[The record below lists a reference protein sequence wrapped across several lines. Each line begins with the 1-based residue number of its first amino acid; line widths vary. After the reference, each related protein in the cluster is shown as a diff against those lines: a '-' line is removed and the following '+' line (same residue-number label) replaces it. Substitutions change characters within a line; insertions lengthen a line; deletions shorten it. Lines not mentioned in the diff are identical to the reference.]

1 MLATTIKREKKLM
14 KKELSQ
20 EAIGLLKY
28 LMKNKDTEDF
38 SGCFGA
44 STICHRKGRVKVSYI
59 QPLLNELLKAKA
71 ITLSKGFLRAPKYT
85 LKLDVSSKIIEEH
98 EEEGTIYTEEYREA
112 LNDEI
117 KNYKKFVITTVVM
130 GKEVNKEFADSLR
143 NYAKRNNA
151 LLIALPCE
159 DVVSRGK
166 KAQKT
171 LEISPELSDFRVVFK
186 DTYINRNLCLCAI
199 KVSAK
204 QINPLTGLDRLTV
217 QRQASII
224 VASPKVFLKYVPN
237 MHYDI
242 PPALMTT
249 GAVTVNNYDTDRYMS
264 KRTSTL
270 AEGDHTYGAV
280 IVEVENDSIFHFRH
294 VQASPYNSITDMGV
308 DYLPDGSANA
318 MNDTVMIMGD
328 SHTGYHDRELHEAV
342 MKAALKTGVDSVF
355 LHDIFNATS
364 VTHHDK
370 GKGITRAR
378 KAKENKLN
386 LELELAALRNYLNII
401 RLQGMDIFIVP
412 SNHDTMLLRWLESGG
427 YIDDPQNYELGVKLA
442 AAAVKGYDPLQYAIE
457 EEFGYKEEKVH
468 WLKEDESCKVY
479 DVECSMHGSAGAN
492 GSRGNLQIF
501 ERGLGNCVT
510 AHTHSAAI
518 IRDAF
523 CVGTVGVM
531 DQGYN
536 KGLSSWTRTC
546 CLIYKNGTKQLINF
560 IPDSKGLYKYTL

>member
-1 MLATTIKREKKLM
+1 M
-14 KKELSQ
+14 KKKLSQ

-38 SGCFGA
+38 SGYFGA

-59 QPLLNELLKAKA
+59 QPLLDELSEVRA
-71 ITLSKGFLRAPKYT
+71 IVPSKGILRAPKYI
-85 LKLDVSSKIIEEH
+85 LRVDISAKIIEEY
-98 EEEGTIYTEEYREA
+98 EEESTIYTEEYREA

-117 KNYKKFVITTVVM
+117 KKYKKFVITTAVM
-130 GKEVNKEFADSLR
+130 GKEVNKPFADSLR

-166 KAQKT
+166 KTSKT

-186 DTYINRNLCLCAI
+186 DTYINNNLCLCAI

-249 GAVTVNNYDTDRYMS
+249 GAVTINNYDTDRYMS

-270 AEGDHTYGAV
+270 AEGDHAYGAI
-280 IVEVENDSIFHFRH
+280 IVEVEDEHIFHFRH
-294 VQASPYNSITDMGV
+294 VRASSYNSITDMGI
-308 DYLPDGSANA
+308 DYLPDGSVQPMDN
-318 MNDTVMIMGD
+318 TVMVMGD
-328 SHTGYHDRELHEAV
+328 SHTGYHDKELHVSIME
-342 MKAALKTGVDSVF
+342 AALKSGVDTIF

-370 GKGITRAR
+370 GKGITRAI
-378 KAKENKLN
+378 KAKENKLDLK
-386 LELELAALRNYLNII
+386 LECTAIRNYLNNII
-401 RLQGMDIFIVP
+401 LHGMDAYIVS
-412 SNHDTMLLRWLESGG
+412 SNHDHMLLRWLEEGG
-427 YIDDPQNYELGVKLA
+427 YINDPLNYEMGVSLA
-442 AAAVKGYDPLQYAIE
+442 AAAIKGHDPLKYAIE
-457 EEFGYKEEKVH
+457 NEIGYKEERVH

-479 DVECSMHGSAGAN
+479 GVECSNHGSAGAN
-492 GSRGNLQIF
+492 GSKGSLQIF
-501 ERGLGNCVT
+501 EKGLGNCVV

-518 IRDAF
+518 IRDAY

-560 IPDSKGLYKYTL
+560 IPDKNGDYSYLL

>member
-1 MLATTIKREKKLM
+1 M
-14 KKELSQ
+14 KKKLSQ

-38 SGCFGA
+38 SGYFGA

-59 QPLLNELLKAKA
+59 QPLLDELSEVKA
-71 ITLSKGFLRAPKYT
+71 IVPSKGILRAPKYI
-85 LKLDVSSKIIEEH
+85 LRVDISAKIIEEY
-98 EEEGTIYTEEYREA
+98 EEESTIYTEEYREA

-117 KNYKKFVITTVVM
+117 KKYKKFVITTVVM
-130 GKEVNKEFADSLR
+130 GKEVNKSFADSLR

-166 KAQKT
+166 KTSKT

-186 DTYINRNLCLCAI
+186 DTYINNNLCLCAI

-249 GAVTVNNYDTDRYMS
+249 GAVTINNYDTDRYMS

-270 AEGDHTYGAV
+270 AEGDHAYGAI
-280 IVEVENDSIFHFRH
+280 IVEVEDEHIFHFRH
-294 VQASPYNSITDMGV
+294 VRASSYNSITDMGI
-308 DYLPDGSANA
+308 DYLPDGSVQPMDN
-318 MNDTVMIMGD
+318 TVMVMGD
-328 SHTGYHDRELHEAV
+328 SHTGYHDKELHVSIME
-342 MKAALKTGVDSVF
+342 AALKSGVDTIF

-370 GKGITRAR
+370 GKGITRAI
-378 KAKENKLN
+378 KAKENKLDLK
-386 LELELAALRNYLNII
+386 LECTAIRNYLNNII
-401 RLQGMDIFIVP
+401 LHGMDAYIVS
-412 SNHDTMLLRWLESGG
+412 SNHDHMLLRWLEEGG
-427 YIDDPQNYELGVKLA
+427 YINDPLNYEMGVSLA
-442 AAAVKGYDPLQYAIE
+442 AAAIKGHDPLKYAIE
-457 EEFGYKEEKVH
+457 NEIGYKEERVH

-479 DVECSMHGSAGAN
+479 GVECSNHGSAGAN
-492 GSRGNLQIF
+492 GSKGSLQIF
-501 ERGLGNCVT
+501 EKGLGNCVV

-518 IRDAF
+518 IRDAY

-536 KGLSSWTRTC
+536 RGLSSWTRTC

-560 IPDSKGLYKYTL
+560 IPDKNGDYSYLL

>member
-1 MLATTIKREKKLM
+1 MSKNLSPEAV
-14 KKELSQ
+14 ELLQ
-20 EAIGLLKY
+20 Y
-28 LMKNKDTEDF
+28 LMKNKDTSDF
-38 SGCFGA
+38 CDYFNA
-44 STICHRKGRVKVSYI
+44 STICHRKGHLKVKEVK
-59 QPLLNELLKAKA
+59 PLLEELTKVRILIPSKELLR
-71 ITLSKGFLRAPKYT
+71 SPKYILNT
-85 LKLDVSSKIIEEH
+85 ESAQHFLEEL
-98 EEEGTIYTEEYREA
+98 EEENTIYTEEYREA
-112 LNDEI
+112 LNDEV
-117 KNYKKFVITTVVM
+117 KNYKKFVITTAVI
-130 GKEVNKEFADSLR
+130 GKEVNKEFADALR

-171 LEISPELSDFRVVFK
+171 LEISPDLSDFRVVFK
-186 DTYINRNLCLCAI
+186 DTYINKNLCLSSI

-217 QRQASII
+217 QNQASII
-224 VASPKVFLKYVPN
+224 VASPKVFLRYVPN

-264 KRTSTL
+264 KRTSVL
-270 AEGDHTYGAV
+270 AENDHTYGAV
-280 IVEVENDSIFHFRH
+280 IVEVENEKIFHFRH
-294 VQASPYNSITDMGV
+294 VQASQYNSITDMGI
-308 DYLPDGSANA
+308 DYLPDGSVKPMDN
-318 MNDTVMIMGD
+318 TVMIMGD
-328 SHTGYHDRELHEAV
+328 SHTGYHDKELHEAA
-342 MKAALKTGVDSVF
+342 MKSALRTGVDSVF

-378 KAKENKLN
+378 KARENKLS
-386 LELELAALRNYLNII
+386 LELELTALRNYLNII
-401 RLQGMDIFIVP
+401 RLQGMDVFIVP

-442 AAAVKGYDPLQYAIE
+442 AAAVKGHDPLQYAIE
-457 EEFGYKEEKVH
+457 EEFGYKEERVH
-468 WLKEDESCKVY
+468 WLKEDESCQVY
-479 DVECSMHGSAGAN
+479 GVECSIHGSVGAN
-492 GSRGNLQIF
+492 GSRGSLQIF
-501 ERGLGNCVT
+501 EKGLGNCVT

-560 IPDSKGLYKYTL
+560 MPYEDGYKCSL

>member
-1 MLATTIKREKKLM
+1 M
-14 KKELSQ
+14 KKKLSQ
-20 EAIGLLKY
+20 EAIELLKY

-38 SGCFGA
+38 SGYFGA

-59 QPLLNELLKAKA
+59 QPLLDELSKVKA
-71 ITLSKGFLRAPKYT
+71 IVPSKGILRAPKYI
-85 LKLDVSSKIIEEH
+85 LRVDISAKIIEEY
-98 EEEGTIYTEEYREA
+98 EEENTIYTEEYREA

-117 KNYKKFVITTVVM
+117 KKYKKFVITTAVM
-130 GKEVNKEFADSLR
+130 GKEVNKPFADSLR

-166 KAQKT
+166 KTSKT

-186 DTYINRNLCLCAI
+186 DTYINNNLCLCAI

-249 GAVTVNNYDTDRYMS
+249 GAVTINNYDTDRYMS

-270 AEGDHTYGAV
+270 AEGDHAYGAI
-280 IVEVENDSIFHFRH
+280 IVEVEDEHIFHFRH
-294 VQASPYNSITDMGV
+294 VRASSYNSITDMGI
-308 DYLPDGSANA
+308 DYLPDGSVQPMDN
-318 MNDTVMIMGD
+318 TVMVMGD
-328 SHTGYHDRELHEAV
+328 SHTGYHDKELHVSIME
-342 MKAALKTGVDSVF
+342 AALKSGVDTIF

-370 GKGITRAR
+370 GKGITRAI
-378 KAKENKLN
+378 KAKENKLDLK
-386 LELELAALRNYLNII
+386 LECTAIRNYLNNII
-401 RLQGMDIFIVP
+401 LHGMDAYIVS
-412 SNHDTMLLRWLESGG
+412 SNHDHMLLRWLEEGG
-427 YIDDPQNYELGVKLA
+427 YINDPLNYEMGVSLA
-442 AAAVKGYDPLQYAIE
+442 AAAIKGHDPLKYAIE
-457 EEFGYKEEKVH
+457 NEIGYKEERVH

-479 DVECSMHGSAGAN
+479 GVECSNHGSAGAN
-492 GSRGNLQIF
+492 GSKGSLQIF
-501 ERGLGNCVT
+501 EKGLGNCVV

-518 IRDAF
+518 IRDAY

-536 KGLSSWTRTC
+536 RGLSSWTRTC

-560 IPDSKGLYKYTL
+560 IPDKNGDYSYLL

>member
-1 MLATTIKREKKLM
+1 M
-14 KKELSQ
+14 KKKLSQ
-20 EAIGLLKY
+20 EAIELLKY

-38 SGCFGA
+38 SGYFGA

-59 QPLLNELLKAKA
+59 QPLLDELSKVKA
-71 ITLSKGFLRAPKYT
+71 IVPSKGILRAPKYI
-85 LKLDVSSKIIEEH
+85 LRVDISAKIIEEY
-98 EEEGTIYTEEYREA
+98 EEENTIYTEEYREA

-117 KNYKKFVITTVVM
+117 KKYKKFVITTAVM
-130 GKEVNKEFADSLR
+130 GKEVNKPFADSLR

-151 LLIALPCE
+151 LLVALPCE

-166 KAQKT
+166 KTSKT

-186 DTYINRNLCLCAI
+186 DTYINNNLCLCAI

-224 VASPKVFLKYVPN
+224 VASPKVFLKYVPK

-249 GAVTVNNYDTDRYMS
+249 GAVTINNYDTDRYMS

-270 AEGDHTYGAV
+270 AEGDHAYGAI
-280 IVEVENDSIFHFRH
+280 IVEVEDEHIFHFRH
-294 VQASPYNSITDMGV
+294 VRASSYNSITDMGI
-308 DYLPDGSANA
+308 DYLPDGSVQPMDN
-318 MNDTVMIMGD
+318 TVMVMGD
-328 SHTGYHDRELHEAV
+328 SHTGYHDKELHVSIME
-342 MKAALKTGVDSVF
+342 AALKSGVDTIF

-370 GKGITRAR
+370 GKGITRAI
-378 KAKENKLN
+378 KAKENKLDLK
-386 LELELAALRNYLNII
+386 LECTAIRNYLNNII
-401 RLQGMDIFIVP
+401 LHGMDAYIVS
-412 SNHDTMLLRWLESGG
+412 SNHDHMLLRWLEEGG
-427 YIDDPQNYELGVKLA
+427 YINDPLNYEMGVSLA
-442 AAAVKGYDPLQYAIE
+442 AAAIKGHDPLKYAIE
-457 EEFGYKEEKVH
+457 NEIGYKEERVH

-479 DVECSMHGSAGAN
+479 GVECSNHGSAGAN
-492 GSRGNLQIF
+492 GSKGSLQIF
-501 ERGLGNCVT
+501 EKGLGNCVV

-518 IRDAF
+518 IRDAY

-536 KGLSSWTRTC
+536 RGLSSWTRTC

-560 IPDSKGLYKYTL
+560 IPDKNGDYSYLL

>member
-1 MLATTIKREKKLM
+1 M
-14 KKELSQ
+14 KKKLSQ

-38 SGCFGA
+38 SGYFGA

-59 QPLLNELLKAKA
+59 QPLLDELSKVKA
-71 ITLSKGFLRAPKYT
+71 IVPSKGILRAPKYI
-85 LKLDVSSKIIEEH
+85 LRVDISAKIIEEY
-98 EEEGTIYTEEYREA
+98 EEENTIYTEEYREA

-117 KNYKKFVITTVVM
+117 KKYKKFVITTVVM
-130 GKEVNKEFADSLR
+130 GKEVNKPFADSLR

-166 KAQKT
+166 KTSKT

-186 DTYINRNLCLCAI
+186 DTYINNNLCLCAI

-249 GAVTVNNYDTDRYMS
+249 GAVTINNYDTDRYMS

-270 AEGDHTYGAV
+270 AEGDHAYGAI
-280 IVEVENDSIFHFRH
+280 IVEVEDEHIFHFRH
-294 VQASPYNSITDMGV
+294 VRASSYNSITDMGI
-308 DYLPDGSANA
+308 DYLPDGSVQPMDN
-318 MNDTVMIMGD
+318 TVMVMGD
-328 SHTGYHDRELHEAV
+328 SHTGYHDKELHVSV
-342 MKAALKTGVDSVF
+342 MEAALKSGVDTIF

-370 GKGITRAR
+370 GKGITRAI
-378 KAKENKLN
+378 KAKENKLDLK
-386 LELELAALRNYLNII
+386 LECTAIRNYLNNII
-401 RLQGMDIFIVP
+401 LHGMDAYIVS
-412 SNHDTMLLRWLESGG
+412 SNHDHMLLRWLEEGG
-427 YIDDPQNYELGVKLA
+427 YINDPLNYEMGVSLA
-442 AAAVKGYDPLQYAIE
+442 AAAIKGHDPLKYAIE
-457 EEFGYKEEKVH
+457 NEIGYKEERVH

-479 DVECSMHGSAGAN
+479 GVECSNHGSAGAN
-492 GSRGNLQIF
+492 GSKGSLQIF
-501 ERGLGNCVT
+501 EKGLGNCVV

-518 IRDAF
+518 IRDAY

-560 IPDSKGLYKYTL
+560 IPDKNGDYSYLL

>member
-1 MLATTIKREKKLM
+1 M
-14 KKELSQ
+14 KKKLSQ

-38 SGCFGA
+38 SGYFGA

-59 QPLLNELLKAKA
+59 QPLLDELSKVKA
-71 ITLSKGFLRAPKYT
+71 IVPSKGILRAPKYI
-85 LKLDVSSKIIEEH
+85 LRVDISAKIIEEY
-98 EEEGTIYTEEYREA
+98 EEENTIYTEEYREA

-117 KNYKKFVITTVVM
+117 KKYKKFVITTVVM
-130 GKEVNKEFADSLR
+130 GKEVNKPFADSLR

-166 KAQKT
+166 KTSKT

-186 DTYINRNLCLCAI
+186 DTYINNNLCLCAI

-249 GAVTVNNYDTDRYMS
+249 GAVTINNYDTDRYMS

-270 AEGDHTYGAV
+270 AEGDHAYGAI
-280 IVEVENDSIFHFRH
+280 IVEGEDEHIFHFRH
-294 VQASPYNSITDMGV
+294 VRASSYNSITDMGI
-308 DYLPDGSANA
+308 DYLPDGSVQPMDN
-318 MNDTVMIMGD
+318 TVMVMGD
-328 SHTGYHDRELHEAV
+328 SHTGYHDKELHVSIME
-342 MKAALKTGVDSVF
+342 AALKSGVDTIF

-370 GKGITRAR
+370 GKGITRAI
-378 KAKENKLN
+378 KAKENKLDLK
-386 LELELAALRNYLNII
+386 LECTAIRNYLNNII
-401 RLQGMDIFIVP
+401 LHGMDAYIVS
-412 SNHDTMLLRWLESGG
+412 SNHDHMLLRWLEEGG
-427 YIDDPQNYELGVKLA
+427 YINDPLNYEMGVSLA
-442 AAAVKGYDPLQYAIE
+442 AAAIKGHDPLKYAIE
-457 EEFGYKEEKVH
+457 NEIGYKEERVH

-479 DVECSMHGSAGAN
+479 GVECSNHGSAGAN
-492 GSRGNLQIF
+492 GSKGSLQIF
-501 ERGLGNCVT
+501 EKGLGNCVV

-518 IRDAF
+518 IRDAY

-560 IPDSKGLYKYTL
+560 IPDKNGDYSYLL

>member
-1 MLATTIKREKKLM
+1 M
-14 KKELSQ
+14 KKKLSQ

-38 SGCFGA
+38 SGYFGA

-59 QPLLNELLKAKA
+59 QPLLDELSKVKA
-71 ITLSKGFLRAPKYT
+71 IVPSKGILRAPKYI
-85 LKLDVSSKIIEEH
+85 LRVDISAKIIEEY
-98 EEEGTIYTEEYREA
+98 EEENTIYTEEYREA

-117 KNYKKFVITTVVM
+117 KKYKKFVITTVVM
-130 GKEVNKEFADSLR
+130 GKEVNKPFADSLR

-166 KAQKT
+166 KTSKT
-171 LEISPELSDFRVVFK
+171 LEISSELSDFRVVFK
-186 DTYINRNLCLCAI
+186 DTYINNNLCLCAI

-249 GAVTVNNYDTDRYMS
+249 GAVTINNYDTDRYMS

-270 AEGDHTYGAV
+270 AEGDHAYGAI
-280 IVEVENDSIFHFRH
+280 IVEVEDEHIFHFRH
-294 VQASPYNSITDMGV
+294 VRASSYNSITDMGI
-308 DYLPDGSANA
+308 DYLPDGSVQPMDN
-318 MNDTVMIMGD
+318 TVMVMGD
-328 SHTGYHDRELHEAV
+328 SHTGYHDKELHVSIME
-342 MKAALKTGVDSVF
+342 AALKSGVDTIF

-370 GKGITRAR
+370 GKGITRAI
-378 KAKENKLN
+378 KAKENKLDLK
-386 LELELAALRNYLNII
+386 LECTAIRNYLNNII
-401 RLQGMDIFIVP
+401 LHGMDAYIVS
-412 SNHDTMLLRWLESGG
+412 SNHDHMLLRWLEEGG
-427 YIDDPQNYELGVKLA
+427 YINDPLNYEMGVSLA
-442 AAAVKGYDPLQYAIE
+442 AAAIKGHDPLKYAIE
-457 EEFGYKEEKVH
+457 NEIGYKEERVH

-479 DVECSMHGSAGAN
+479 GVECSNHGSAGAN
-492 GSRGNLQIF
+492 GSKGSLQIF
-501 ERGLGNCVT
+501 EKGLGNCVV

-518 IRDAF
+518 IRDAY

-560 IPDSKGLYKYTL
+560 IPDKNGDYSYLL

>member
-1 MLATTIKREKKLM
+1 M
-14 KKELSQ
+14 KKKLSQ
-20 EAIGLLKY
+20 EAIELLKY

-38 SGCFGA
+38 SGYFGA

-59 QPLLNELLKAKA
+59 QPLLDELSKVKA
-71 ITLSKGFLRAPKYT
+71 IVPSKGILRAPKYI
-85 LKLDVSSKIIEEH
+85 LRVDISAKIIEEY
-98 EEEGTIYTEEYREA
+98 EEENTIYTEEYREA

-117 KNYKKFVITTVVM
+117 KKYKKFVITTAVM
-130 GKEVNKEFADSLR
+130 GKEVNKPFADSLR

-166 KAQKT
+166 KTSKT

-186 DTYINRNLCLCAI
+186 DTYINNNLCLCAI

-249 GAVTVNNYDTDRYMS
+249 GAVTINNYDTDRYMS

-270 AEGDHTYGAV
+270 AEGDHAYGAI
-280 IVEVENDSIFHFRH
+280 IVEVEDEHIFHFRH
-294 VQASPYNSITDMGV
+294 VRASSYNSITDMGI
-308 DYLPDGSANA
+308 DYLPDGSVQPMDN
-318 MNDTVMIMGD
+318 TVMVMGD
-328 SHTGYHDRELHEAV
+328 SHTGYHDKELHVSV
-342 MKAALKTGVDSVF
+342 MEAALKSGVNTIF

-370 GKGITRAR
+370 GKGITRAI
-378 KAKENKLN
+378 KAKENKLDLK
-386 LELELAALRNYLNII
+386 LECTAIRNYLNNII
-401 RLQGMDIFIVP
+401 LHGMDAYIVS
-412 SNHDTMLLRWLESGG
+412 SNHDHMLLRWLEEGG
-427 YIDDPQNYELGVKLA
+427 YINDPLNYEMGVSLA
-442 AAAVKGYDPLQYAIE
+442 AAAIKGHDPLKYAIE
-457 EEFGYKEEKVH
+457 NEIGYKEERVH

-479 DVECSMHGSAGAN
+479 GVECSNHGSAGAN
-492 GSRGNLQIF
+492 GSKGSLQIF
-501 ERGLGNCVT
+501 EKGLGNCVV

-518 IRDAF
+518 IRDAY

-536 KGLSSWTRTC
+536 RGLSSWTRTC

-560 IPDSKGLYKYTL
+560 IPDKNGDYSYLL

>member
-1 MLATTIKREKKLM
+1 M
-14 KKELSQ
+14 KKKLSQ

-38 SGCFGA
+38 SGYFGA

-59 QPLLNELLKAKA
+59 QPLLDELSKVKA
-71 ITLSKGFLRAPKYT
+71 IVPSKGILRAPKYV
-85 LKLDVSSKIIEEH
+85 LKVDVSAKIIEEY
-98 EEEGTIYTEEYREA
+98 EEENTIYTEEYREA

-117 KNYKKFVITTVVM
+117 KKYKKFVITTAVM
-130 GKEVNKEFADSLR
+130 GKEVNKPFADSLR

-166 KAQKT
+166 KTSKT

-186 DTYINRNLCLCAI
+186 DTYINNNLCLCAI

-249 GAVTVNNYDTDRYMS
+249 GAVTINNYDTDRYMS

-270 AEGDHTYGAV
+270 AEGDHAYGAI
-280 IVEVENDSIFHFRH
+280 IVEVEDEHIFHFRH
-294 VQASPYNSITDMGV
+294 VRASSYNSITDMGI
-308 DYLPDGSANA
+308 DYLPDGSVQPMDN
-318 MNDTVMIMGD
+318 TVMVMGD
-328 SHTGYHDRELHEAV
+328 SHTGYHDKELHVSIME
-342 MKAALKTGVDSVF
+342 AALKSGVDTIF

-370 GKGITRAR
+370 GKGITRAI
-378 KAKENKLN
+378 KAKENKLDLK
-386 LELELAALRNYLNII
+386 LECTAIRNYLNNII
-401 RLQGMDIFIVP
+401 LHGMDAYIVS
-412 SNHDTMLLRWLESGG
+412 SNHDHMLLRWLEEGG
-427 YIDDPQNYELGVKLA
+427 YINDPLNYEMGVSLA
-442 AAAVKGYDPLQYAIE
+442 AAAIKGYDPLKYAIE
-457 EEFGYKEEKVH
+457 NEIGYKEERVH

-479 DVECSMHGSAGAN
+479 GVECSNHGSAGAN
-492 GSRGNLQIF
+492 GSKGSLQIF
-501 ERGLGNCVT
+501 EKGLGNCVV

-518 IRDAF
+518 IRDAY

-536 KGLSSWTRTC
+536 RGLSSWTRTC

-560 IPDSKGLYKYTL
+560 IPDKNGDYSYLL

>member
-1 MLATTIKREKKLM
+1 M
-14 KKELSQ
+14 KKKLSQ
-20 EAIGLLKY
+20 EAIELLKY

-38 SGCFGA
+38 SGYFGA

-59 QPLLNELLKAKA
+59 QPLLDELSKVKA
-71 ITLSKGFLRAPKYT
+71 IIPSKGILRAPKYT
-85 LKLDVSSKIIEEH
+85 LRVDISAKIIEEY
-98 EEEGTIYTEEYREA
+98 EEENTIYTEEYREA

-117 KNYKKFVITTVVM
+117 KKYKKFVITTAVM
-130 GKEVNKEFADSLR
+130 GKEVNKPFADSLR

-166 KAQKT
+166 KTSKT

-186 DTYINRNLCLCAI
+186 DTYINNNLCLCAI

-249 GAVTVNNYDTDRYMS
+249 GAVTINNYDTDRYMS

-270 AEGDHTYGAV
+270 AEGDHAYGAI
-280 IVEVENDSIFHFRH
+280 IVEVEDEHIFHFRH
-294 VQASPYNSITDMGV
+294 VRASSYNSITDMGI
-308 DYLPDGSANA
+308 DYLPDGSVQPMDN
-318 MNDTVMIMGD
+318 TVMVMGD
-328 SHTGYHDRELHEAV
+328 SHTGYHDKELHVSIME
-342 MKAALKTGVDSVF
+342 AALKSGVDTIF

-370 GKGITRAR
+370 GKGITRAI
-378 KAKENKLN
+378 KAKENKLDLK
-386 LELELAALRNYLNII
+386 LECTAIRNYLNNII
-401 RLQGMDIFIVP
+401 LHGMDAYIVS
-412 SNHDTMLLRWLESGG
+412 SNHDHMLLRWLEEGG
-427 YIDDPQNYELGVKLA
+427 YINDPLNYEMGVSLA
-442 AAAVKGYDPLQYAIE
+442 AAAIKGHDPLKYAIE
-457 EEFGYKEEKVH
+457 NEIGYKEERVH

-479 DVECSMHGSAGAN
+479 GVECSNHGSAGAN
-492 GSRGNLQIF
+492 GSKGSLQIF
-501 ERGLGNCVT
+501 EKGLGNCVV

-518 IRDAF
+518 IRDAY

-536 KGLSSWTRTC
+536 RGLSSWTRTC

-560 IPDSKGLYKYTL
+560 IPDKNGDYSYLL

>member
-1 MLATTIKREKKLM
+1 M
-14 KKELSQ
+14 KKKLSQ
-20 EAIGLLKY
+20 EAIELLKY

-38 SGCFGA
+38 SGYFGA

-59 QPLLNELLKAKA
+59 QPLLDELSKVKA
-71 ITLSKGFLRAPKYT
+71 IIPSKGILRAPKYT
-85 LKLDVSSKIIEEH
+85 LRVDISAKIIEEY
-98 EEEGTIYTEEYREA
+98 EEENTIYTEEYREA

-117 KNYKKFVITTVVM
+117 KKYKKFVITTAVM
-130 GKEVNKEFADSLR
+130 GKEVNKPFADSLR

-166 KAQKT
+166 KTSKT

-186 DTYINRNLCLCAI
+186 DTYINNNLCLCAI

-249 GAVTVNNYDTDRYMS
+249 GAVTINNYDTDRYMS

-270 AEGDHTYGAV
+270 AEGDHAYGAI
-280 IVEVENDSIFHFRH
+280 IVEVENEHIFHFRH
-294 VQASPYNSITDMGV
+294 VRASSYNSITDMGI
-308 DYLPDGSANA
+308 DYLPDGSVQPMDN
-318 MNDTVMIMGD
+318 TVMVMGD
-328 SHTGYHDRELHEAV
+328 SHTGYHDKELHVSIME
-342 MKAALKTGVDSVF
+342 AALKSGVDTIF

-370 GKGITRAR
+370 GKGITRAI
-378 KAKENKLN
+378 KAKENKLDLK
-386 LELELAALRNYLNII
+386 LECTAIRNYLNNII
-401 RLQGMDIFIVP
+401 LHGMDAYIVS
-412 SNHDTMLLRWLESGG
+412 SNHDHMLLRWLEEGG
-427 YIDDPQNYELGVKLA
+427 YINDPLNYEMGVSLA
-442 AAAVKGYDPLQYAIE
+442 AAAIKGHDPLKYAIE
-457 EEFGYKEEKVH
+457 NEIGYKEERVH

-479 DVECSMHGSAGAN
+479 GVECSNHGSAGAN
-492 GSRGNLQIF
+492 GSKGSLQIF
-501 ERGLGNCVT
+501 EKGLGNCVV

-518 IRDAF
+518 IRDAY

-536 KGLSSWTRTC
+536 RGLSSWTRTC

-560 IPDSKGLYKYTL
+560 IPDKNGDYSYLL

>member
-1 MLATTIKREKKLM
+1 M
-14 KKELSQ
+14 KKKLSQ

-38 SGCFGA
+38 SGYFGA

-59 QPLLNELLKAKA
+59 QPLLDELSKVKA
-71 ITLSKGFLRAPKYT
+71 IIPSKGILRAPKYI
-85 LKLDVSSKIIEEH
+85 LRVDISAKIIEEY
-98 EEEGTIYTEEYREA
+98 EEENTIYTEEYREA

-117 KNYKKFVITTVVM
+117 KKYKKFVITTVVM
-130 GKEVNKEFADSLR
+130 GKEVNKPFADSLR

-166 KAQKT
+166 KTSKT

-186 DTYINRNLCLCAI
+186 DTYINNNLCLCAI

-249 GAVTVNNYDTDRYMS
+249 GAVTINNYDTDRYMS

-270 AEGDHTYGAV
+270 AEGDHAYGAI
-280 IVEVENDSIFHFRH
+280 IVEVEDEHIFHFRH
-294 VQASPYNSITDMGV
+294 VRASSYNSITDMGI
-308 DYLPDGSANA
+308 DYLPDGSVQPMDN
-318 MNDTVMIMGD
+318 TVMVMGD
-328 SHTGYHDRELHEAV
+328 SHTGYHDKELHVSV
-342 MKAALKTGVDSVF
+342 MEAALKSGVNTIF

-370 GKGITRAR
+370 GKGITRAI
-378 KAKENKLN
+378 KAKENKLDLK
-386 LELELAALRNYLNII
+386 LECTAIRNYLNNII
-401 RLQGMDIFIVP
+401 LHGMDAYIVS
-412 SNHDTMLLRWLESGG
+412 SNHDHMLLRWLEEGG
-427 YIDDPQNYELGVKLA
+427 YINDPLNYEMGVSLA
-442 AAAVKGYDPLQYAIE
+442 AAAIKGHDPLKYAIE
-457 EEFGYKEEKVH
+457 NEIGYKEERVH

-479 DVECSMHGSAGAN
+479 GVECSNHGSAGAN
-492 GSRGNLQIF
+492 GSKGSLQIF
-501 ERGLGNCVT
+501 EKGLGNCVV

-518 IRDAF
+518 IRDAY

-560 IPDSKGLYKYTL
+560 IPDKNGDYSYLL

>member
-1 MLATTIKREKKLM
+1 M
-14 KKELSQ
+14 KKKLSQ
-20 EAIGLLKY
+20 EAIELLKY

-38 SGCFGA
+38 SGYFGA

-59 QPLLNELLKAKA
+59 QPLLDE
-71 ITLSKGFLRAPKYT
+71 LSKVKAVVPSKGILRAPKYV
-85 LKLDVSSKIIEEH
+85 LKVDVSAKIIEEH
-98 EEEGTIYTEEYREA
+98 EEENTIYTEEYREA

-117 KNYKKFVITTVVM
+117 KKYKKFVITTVVM
-130 GKEVNKEFADSLR
+130 GKEVNKPFADSLR
-143 NYAKRNNA
+143 NYAKRNDA

-166 KAQKT
+166 KTSKT

-186 DTYINRNLCLCAI
+186 DTYINNNLCLCAI

-249 GAVTVNNYDTDRYMS
+249 GAVTINNYDTDRYMS
-264 KRTSTL
+264 KRTSAL
-270 AEGDHTYGAV
+270 AEGDHAYGAI
-280 IVEVENDSIFHFRH
+280 IVEVEDEHIFHFRH
-294 VQASPYNSITDMGV
+294 VRASSYNSITDMGI
-308 DYLPDGSANA
+308 DYLPDGSVQPMDN
-318 MNDTVMIMGD
+318 TVMVMGD
-328 SHTGYHDRELHEAV
+328 SHTGYHDKELHVSV
-342 MKAALKTGVDSVF
+342 MEAALKSGVNTIF

-370 GKGITRAR
+370 GKGITRAI
-378 KAKENKLN
+378 KAKENKLDLK
-386 LELELAALRNYLNII
+386 LECTAIRNYLNNII
-401 RLQGMDIFIVP
+401 LHGMDAYIVS
-412 SNHDTMLLRWLESGG
+412 SNHDHMLLRWLEEGG
-427 YIDDPQNYELGVKLA
+427 YINDPLNYEMGVSLA
-442 AAAVKGYDPLQYAIE
+442 AAAIKGHDPLKYAIE
-457 EEFGYKEEKVH
+457 NEIGYKEERVH

-479 DVECSMHGSAGAN
+479 GVECSNHGSAGAN
-492 GSRGNLQIF
+492 GSKGSLQIF
-501 ERGLGNCVT
+501 EKGLGNCVV

-518 IRDAF
+518 IRDAY

-536 KGLSSWTRTC
+536 RGLSSWTRTC

-560 IPDSKGLYKYTL
+560 IPDKNGDYSYLL

>member
-1 MLATTIKREKKLM
+1 MTKN
-14 KKELSQ
+14 LSQ
-20 EAIGLLKY
+20 EAIELLQY
-28 LMKNKDTEDF
+28 LMKNKDTSDF
-38 SGCFGA
+38 CNYFNA
-44 STICHRKGRVKVSYI
+44 STICHRKGHLKVGEVK
-59 QPLLNELLKAKA
+59 PLLEELSKVKA
-71 ITLSKGFLRAPKYT
+71 ILPSKQLLRSPKYLLNT
-85 LKLDVSSKIIEEH
+85 DMSNQILEEIEE
-98 EEEGTIYTEEYREA
+98 ENTIYTEEYREA
-112 LNDEI
+112 LIDEI
-117 KNYKKFVITTVVM
+117 KNYKKFVITTAVI

-143 NYAKRNNA
+143 NYARRNNA

-171 LEISPELSDFRVVFK
+171 LEISPELSDFRVAFK

-224 VASPKVFLKYVPN
+224 VASPKVFLRYVPN

-280 IVEVENDSIFHFRH
+280 IVEVENDKIFHFRH
-294 VQASPYNSITDMGV
+294 VQASPYNSITDMGI
-308 DYLPDGSANA
+308 DYLPNGGVRPMDN
-318 MNDTVMIMGD
+318 TVMVMGD

-342 MKAALKTGVDSVF
+342 MESALKAGVDTVF

-492 GSRGNLQIF
+492 GSRGSLQIF
-501 ERGLGNCVT
+501 EKGLGNCVT

-546 CLIYKNGTKQLINF
+546 CLIYKNGTKQLVNY
-560 IPDSKGLYKYTL
+560 IPNEDEEYKYTS

>member
-1 MLATTIKREKKLM
+1 M
-14 KKELSQ
+14 KKKLSQ
-20 EAIGLLKY
+20 EAIELLKY

-38 SGCFGA
+38 SGYFGA

-59 QPLLNELLKAKA
+59 QPLLDELSKVKA
-71 ITLSKGFLRAPKYT
+71 IVPSKGILRAPKYV
-85 LKLDVSSKIIEEH
+85 LKVDISAKIIEEY
-98 EEEGTIYTEEYREA
+98 EEENTIYTEEYREA

-117 KNYKKFVITTVVM
+117 KKYKKFVITTAVM
-130 GKEVNKEFADSLR
+130 GKEVNKPFADSLR

-166 KAQKT
+166 KTSKT

-186 DTYINRNLCLCAI
+186 DTYINNNLCLCAI

-249 GAVTVNNYDTDRYMS
+249 GAVTINNYDTDRYMS

-270 AEGDHTYGAV
+270 AEGDHAYGAI
-280 IVEVENDSIFHFRH
+280 IVEVADEHIFHFRH
-294 VQASPYNSITDMGV
+294 VRASSYNSITDMGI
-308 DYLPDGSANA
+308 DYLSDGSVQPMDN
-318 MNDTVMIMGD
+318 TVMVMGD
-328 SHTGYHDRELHEAV
+328 SHTGYHDKELHVSIME
-342 MKAALKTGVDSVF
+342 AALKSGVDTIF

-370 GKGITRAR
+370 GKGITRAI
-378 KAKENKLN
+378 KAKENKLDLK
-386 LELELAALRNYLNII
+386 LECTAIRNYLNNII
-401 RLQGMDIFIVP
+401 LHGMDAYIVS
-412 SNHDTMLLRWLESGG
+412 SNHDHMLLRWLEEGG
-427 YIDDPQNYELGVKLA
+427 YINDPLNYEMGVSLA
-442 AAAVKGYDPLQYAIE
+442 AAAIKGHDPLKYAIE
-457 EEFGYKEEKVH
+457 NEIGYKEERVH

-479 DVECSMHGSAGAN
+479 GVECSNHGSAGAN
-492 GSRGNLQIF
+492 GSKGSLQIF
-501 ERGLGNCVT
+501 EKGLGNCVV

-518 IRDAF
+518 IRDAY

-536 KGLSSWTRTC
+536 RGLSSWTRTC

-560 IPDSKGLYKYTL
+560 IPDKNGDYSYLL

>member
-1 MLATTIKREKKLM
+1 M
-14 KKELSQ
+14 KKKLSQ
-20 EAIGLLKY
+20 EAIELLKY

-38 SGCFGA
+38 SGYFGA
-44 STICHRKGRVKVSYI
+44 STICHRKGRVKVFYI
-59 QPLLNELLKAKA
+59 QPLLDELSKVKA
-71 ITLSKGFLRAPKYT
+71 IVPSKGILRAPKYT
-85 LKLDVSSKIIEEH
+85 LRVDISAKIIEEY
-98 EEEGTIYTEEYREA
+98 EEENTIYTEEYREA

-117 KNYKKFVITTVVM
+117 KKYKKFVITTAVM
-130 GKEVNKEFADSLR
+130 GKEVNKPFADSLR
-143 NYAKRNNA
+143 NYAKRNKA

-166 KAQKT
+166 KTSKT

-186 DTYINRNLCLCAI
+186 DTYINNNLCLCAI

-249 GAVTVNNYDTDRYMS
+249 GAVTINNYDTDRYMS

-270 AEGDHTYGAV
+270 AEGDHAYGAI
-280 IVEVENDSIFHFRH
+280 IVEVEDEHIFHFRH
-294 VQASPYNSITDMGV
+294 VRASSYNSITDMGI
-308 DYLPDGSANA
+308 DYLPDGSVQPMDN
-318 MNDTVMIMGD
+318 TVMVMGD
-328 SHTGYHDRELHEAV
+328 SHTGYHDKELHVSIME
-342 MKAALKTGVDSVF
+342 AALKSGVNTIF

-370 GKGITRAR
+370 GKGITRAI
-378 KAKENKLN
+378 KAKENKLDLK
-386 LELELAALRNYLNII
+386 LECTAIRNYLNNII
-401 RLQGMDIFIVP
+401 LHGMDAYIVS
-412 SNHDTMLLRWLESGG
+412 SNHDHMLLRWLEEGG
-427 YIDDPQNYELGVKLA
+427 YINDPLNYEMGVSLA
-442 AAAVKGYDPLQYAIE
+442 AAAIKGHDPLKYAIE
-457 EEFGYKEEKVH
+457 NEIGYKEERVH

-479 DVECSMHGSAGAN
+479 GVECSNHGSAGAN
-492 GSRGNLQIF
+492 GSKGSLQIF
-501 ERGLGNCVT
+501 EKGLGNCVV

-518 IRDAF
+518 IRDAY

-536 KGLSSWTRTC
+536 RGLSSWTRTC

-560 IPDSKGLYKYTL
+560 IPDKNGDYSYLL

>member
-1 MLATTIKREKKLM
+1 M
-14 KKELSQ
+14 KKKLSQ

-38 SGCFGA
+38 SGYFGA

-59 QPLLNELLKAKA
+59 QPLLDELSKVKA
-71 ITLSKGFLRAPKYT
+71 IVPSKGILRAPKYI
-85 LKLDVSSKIIEEH
+85 LRVDISAKIIEEY
-98 EEEGTIYTEEYREA
+98 EEENTIYTEEYREA

-117 KNYKKFVITTVVM
+117 KKYKKFVITTVVM
-130 GKEVNKEFADSLR
+130 GKEVNKPFADSLR

-166 KAQKT
+166 KTSKT

-186 DTYINRNLCLCAI
+186 DTYINNNLCLCAI

-249 GAVTVNNYDTDRYMS
+249 GAVTINNYDTDRYMS

-270 AEGDHTYGAV
+270 AEGDHAYGAI
-280 IVEVENDSIFHFRH
+280 IVEVEDEHIFHFRH
-294 VQASPYNSITDMGV
+294 VRASSYNSITDMGI
-308 DYLPDGSANA
+308 DYLPDGSVQPMDN
-318 MNDTVMIMGD
+318 TVMVMGD
-328 SHTGYHDRELHEAV
+328 SHTGYHDKELHVSIME
-342 MKAALKTGVDSVF
+342 AALKSGVDTIF

-370 GKGITRAR
+370 GKGITRAI
-378 KAKENKLN
+378 KAKENKLDLK
-386 LELELAALRNYLNII
+386 LECTAIRNYLNNII
-401 RLQGMDIFIVP
+401 LHGMDAYIVS
-412 SNHDTMLLRWLESGG
+412 SNHDHMLLRWLEEGG
-427 YIDDPQNYELGVKLA
+427 YINDPLNYEMGVSLA
-442 AAAVKGYDPLQYAIE
+442 AAAIKGHDPLKYAIE
-457 EEFGYKEEKVH
+457 NEIGYKEERVH

-479 DVECSMHGSAGAN
+479 GVECSNHGSAGAN
-492 GSRGNLQIF
+492 GSKGSLQIF
-501 ERGLGNCVT
+501 EKGLGNCVV

-518 IRDAF
+518 IRDAY

-560 IPDSKGLYKYTL
+560 IPDKNGDYSYLL